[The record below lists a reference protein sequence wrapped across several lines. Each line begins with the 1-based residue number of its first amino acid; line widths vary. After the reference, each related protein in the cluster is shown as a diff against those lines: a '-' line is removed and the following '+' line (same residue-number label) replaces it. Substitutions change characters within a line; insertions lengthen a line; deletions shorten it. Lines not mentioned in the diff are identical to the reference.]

1 MDVVIDREYRGD
13 FVEIKDSLN
22 LIIDKLNEN
31 FAEIANASDQV
42 SSGANQISDGSQAEM
57 LKEMVA
63 QFKLRDSV
71 QSAKESITN
80 RKIKS
85 LPKSTKKDE
94 PTIDL
99 DDDDFGKY

>member
-1 MDVVIDREYRGD
+1 
-13 FVEIKDSLN
+13 
-22 LIIDKLNEN
+22 
-31 FAEIANASDQV
+31 
-42 SSGANQISDGSQAEM
+42 M

-71 QSAKESITN
+71 QNAKESITK

-85 LPKSTKKDE
+85 LPESIKEKSEPNEELE